1 MSDPTTVTR
10 NSEERSPSLFVQ
22 ALNEDAQAVFM
33 GCPGREFIL
42 TEYLPRANSP
52 HWVPKSL
59 VRFKNPNLLTPN
71 LKLKSNQAHFKP
83 RSELYNVSD
92 DIFNYL

>member
-1 MSDPTTVTR
+1 MTR

-42 TEYLPRANSP
+42 CLSIYQGQPFHTVPSHCDFEPFIFIFLQVVESRFLTICREELLQHGRSDFGDVVLLNS
-52 HWVPKSL
+52 
-59 VRFKNPNLLTPN
+59 N
-71 LKLKSNQAHFKP
+71 
-83 RSELYNVSD
+83 
-92 DIFNYL
+92 

>member
-33 GCPGREFIL
+33 GYPGREFIL
-42 TEYLPRANSP
+42 CCNLYLPKYNIPLSNSE
-52 HWVPKSL
+52 KI
-59 VRFKNPNLLTPN
+59 
-71 LKLKSNQAHFKP
+71 HFHIHFITGP
-83 RSELYNVSD
+83 DNFQHD
-92 DIFNYL
+92 DVN